1 MPSQNKTTKP
11 ELATVPYLIY
21 ESWCLYRQAFNI
33 LIGYSAWMIPPYLLL
48 LTLMLLVPQDK
59 ILTDYVLIYILISII
74 QGIVVI
80 WITNALILVIN
91 KLAAKKEIDTNEI
104 NRQSWRLVAPL
115 LIVALLVTLV
125 IFGGLLLLI
134 IPGILFAIWFSFA
147 QISVILDNKKGID
160 ALSFSRSLFSNR
172 FLPMLRRVIIGPL
185 LLLIVYTLILSI
197 VIGFGFVFSGN
208 IQSVL
213 DQEVFP
219 LWPDILENL
228 LVVFMLPIFLIYWTL
243 LYRSVK
249 ESKV

>member
-1 MPSQNKTTKP
+1 P
-11 ELATVPYLIY
+11 ELATVPYLMY
-21 ESWCLYRQAFNI
+21 ESWRLYRQAFNI

-48 LTLMLLVPQDK
+48 VVLMLLVPQDQ
-59 ILTDYVLIYILISII
+59 ILTSYVLLYIIISLI

-80 WITNALILVIN
+80 WITNALILTVN
-91 KLAAKKEIDTNEI
+91 KLAAKEQVDTNEI
-104 NRQSWRLVAPL
+104 NRQSWRLITPL
-115 LIVALLVTLV
+115 LMVALLVTLV
-125 IFGGLLLLI
+125 TFGGLLLLI
-134 IPGILFAIWFSFA
+134 VPGVLFAIWFCFA

-172 FLPMLRRVIIGPL
+172 FLPLLRRVIIGPL
-185 LLLIVYTLILSI
+185 LLFIVYALIMAI

-208 IQSVL
+208 IQTVL

-228 LVVFMLPIFLIYWTL
+228 VMVFMLPIFLIYWTL

-249 ESKV
+249 ESKI

>member
-1 MPSQNKTTKP
+1 M
-11 ELATVPYLIY
+11 Y
-21 ESWCLYRQAFNI
+21 ESWRLYRQAFNI

-48 LTLMLLVPQDK
+48 VVLMLLVPQDQ
-59 ILTDYVLIYILISII
+59 ILTSYVLLYIIISLI

-80 WITNALILVIN
+80 WITNALILTVN
-91 KLAAKKEIDTNEI
+91 KLAAKEQVDTNEI
-104 NRQSWRLVAPL
+104 NRQSWRLITPL
-115 LIVALLVTLV
+115 LMVALLVTLV
-125 IFGGLLLLI
+125 TFGGLLLLI
-134 IPGILFAIWFSFA
+134 VPGVLFAIWFCFA

-172 FLPMLRRVIIGPL
+172 FLPLLRRVIIGPL
-185 LLLIVYTLILSI
+185 LLFIVYALIMAI

-208 IQSVL
+208 IQTVL

-228 LVVFMLPIFLIYWTL
+228 VMVFMLPIFLIYWTL

-249 ESKV
+249 ESKI